1 MIRVFKTALAP
12 MMLALIS
19 ACTHQPITVDRAD
32 VDLLA
37 QEIRSL
43 GPEVDPQEAQR
54 AASIAYEYSAQLAQE
69 YDITDPP
76 LVHNAKVNSGI
87 KERGLCYQ
95 WAEDIEARL
104 KQENFQ
110 TLTMH
115 RAIAEPRNAFVV
127 DHSTAIIS
135 RRGDGLQ
142 DGIVLDP
149 WRDAGDLHWALTRED
164 TRYDWEPR
172 LQVLEERRRRREAKS

>member
-1 MIRVFKTALAP
+1 MTRLFKSVLASFA
-12 MMLALIS
+12 LALIS
-19 ACTHQPITVDRAD
+19 ACAHQPIVVDRGD
-32 VDLLA
+32 VAMLA
-37 QEIRSL
+37 QEIQSL
-43 GPEVDPQEAQR
+43 GPEVDPEEAQR
-54 AASIAYEYSAQLAQE
+54 AASIAYVYSAQLAQE

-110 TLTMH
+110 TLTIH

-127 DHSTAIIS
+127 DHSTALIS
-135 RRGDGLQ
+135 KRGDSLK

-164 TRYDWEPR
+164 TRYDWQPR
-172 LQVLEERRRRREAKS
+172 LQVLEDRRRRRDAKR

>member
-1 MIRVFKTALAP
+1 MIRVFKSALALLV
-12 MMLALIS
+12 LALIS

-43 GPEVDPQEAQR
+43 GPEVDPEEAQR
-54 AASIAYEYSAQLAQE
+54 AARIAYGYSAQLAQE

-76 LVHNAKVNSGI
+76 IVHNAKVNSGL

-115 RAIAEPRNAFVV
+115 RAIAEPRNGFRV

-135 RRGDGLQ
+135 RRGDGFQ

-149 WRDAGDLHWALTRED
+149 WRGAGELHWMPTLED
-164 TRYDWEPR
+164 ARYDWEAR
-172 LQVLEERRRRREAKS
+172 LEVLERKRRRLEARS